1 MGTPHRGSELIPWT
15 MVLSNLVNVASMGQG
30 IRNDVLGNLKT
41 NSDMLMDISRQFV
54 HRTNRMKIM
63 TFIEQ
68 QIERPLTSLVDPLP
82 LLDAMYTVNSILY

>member
-30 IRNDVLGNLKT
+30 IRKDVLSNLKT

-54 HRTNRMKIM
+54 HRTNRLIIM
-63 TFIEQ
+63 TFVEQ
-68 QIERPLTSLVDPLP
+68 QIERPLTSLVD
-82 LLDAMYTVNSILY
+82 